1 MADALDQDVQA
12 LKDWLRDAWLYLA
25 HDPSLTPFDRREFRN
40 SMKEVEST
48 LRAAIQQLA
57 AKERA
62 RRQSLLPPSDS
73 VLKPDFRALTGLEV
87 QVDSNAAAA

>member
-12 LKDWLRDAWLYLA
+12 LKDWLRDAWRYLA
-25 HDPSLTPFDRREFRN
+25 NKPSLTPFDRRELRN
-40 SMKEVEST
+40 SMKQVELT
-48 LRAAIQQLA
+48 LRAAIQELA

-62 RRQSLLPPSDS
+62 RSQSLPSPSDS

-87 QVDSNAAAA
+87 QVDGNAAAA